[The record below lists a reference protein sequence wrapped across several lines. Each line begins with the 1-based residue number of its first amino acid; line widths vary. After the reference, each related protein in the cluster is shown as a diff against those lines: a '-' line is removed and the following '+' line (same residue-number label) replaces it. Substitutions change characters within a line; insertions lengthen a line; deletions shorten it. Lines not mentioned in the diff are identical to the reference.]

1 MHSAKQT
8 LPSALKKH
16 SVKIRICRVPD
27 NRHSANNNGRQSVW
41 RLAHAAATCAN
52 VAECLPCGTRHRYFM
67 PSVGLLPSAGTR
79 QKWNV
84 PCAEALPSAWGSA
97 LGKEFVCRVPVV
109 WHSAN
114 NKALG
119 IYAVSGS
126 VYNRFTVDCF
136 AFSNVHLIGACMQM
150 TKCGRSVSCGYTQ
163 AGS

>member
-1 MHSAKQT
+1 MEYHMLYVLGTKNFEVYNGKNLNICRVPAKCTRQNK
-8 LPSALKKH
+8 LCRVPAKKH
-16 SVKIRICRVPD
+16 SVKIRVCWVPD
-27 NRHSANNNGRQSVW
+27 DRHLANNNGRQPVW

-79 QKWNV
+79 QKLNV
-84 PCAEALPSAWGSA
+84 PCAETLPSAWGSA

-119 IYAVSGS
+119 IYAFSGS
-126 VYNRFTVDCF
+126 VHPIFFLKY
-136 AFSNVHLIGACMQM
+136 
-150 TKCGRSVSCGYTQ
+150 
-163 AGS
+163 

>member
-1 MHSAKQT
+1 
-8 LPSALKKH
+8 
-16 SVKIRICRVPD
+16 
-27 NRHSANNNGRQSVW
+27 
-41 RLAHAAATCAN
+41 
-52 VAECLPCGTRHRYFM
+52 M

-84 PCAEALPSAWGSA
+84 PCAESLPSAWGSA

-126 VYNRFTVDCF
+126 GSRWKNTMNTAGLEWFGPPERNTLRPLCVVLRVFPSSRESLRELGDLRAWCVQRAPPFYISREARTW
-136 AFSNVHLIGACMQM
+136 SLGPRQLGLID
-150 TKCGRSVSCGYTQ
+150 VV
-163 AGS
+163 